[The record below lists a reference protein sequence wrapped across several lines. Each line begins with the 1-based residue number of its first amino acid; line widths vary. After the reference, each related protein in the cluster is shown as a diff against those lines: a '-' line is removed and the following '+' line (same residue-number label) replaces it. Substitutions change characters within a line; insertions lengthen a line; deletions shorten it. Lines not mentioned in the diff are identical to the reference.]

1 MMHIAV
7 QRIRARPVIVRR
19 VVIDGISRG
28 EKANLSVIS
37 GLVAR
42 TVRRLAWL
50 QIACRMMRRGFSTSV
65 WFWNIPVLGAEETQ
79 ESRYLRTGRFN

>member
-7 QRIRARPVIVRR
+7 QRIGARPVIVRI
-19 VVIDGISRG
+19 VVIDGIARA
-28 EKANLSVIS
+28 EKASVSVIYGS
-37 GLVAR
+37 IAR

-50 QIACRMMRRGFSTSV
+50 QIACGMMRRAFSAFV